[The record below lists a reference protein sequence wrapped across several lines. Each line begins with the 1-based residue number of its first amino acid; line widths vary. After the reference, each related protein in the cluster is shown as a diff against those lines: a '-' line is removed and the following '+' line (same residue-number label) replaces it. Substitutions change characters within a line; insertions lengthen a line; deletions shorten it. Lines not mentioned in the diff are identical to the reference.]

1 MGSEL
6 LIDYI
11 KHFFITRLNKL
22 STNLYIGFKMQI
34 YMDVIGKSL
43 RLTKEEVR
51 VMQEA

>member
-22 STNLYIGFKMQI
+22 STNLYTEFKTQI
-34 YMDVIGKSL
+34 YTDIV
-43 RLTKEEVR
+43 TKHIKLSREELKVL
-51 VMQEA
+51 